1 MITTTDVSVQKLNRV
16 IQEAVQ
22 AMADMVE
29 ARDPYTAGHQRR
41 VACLCAKIGNELD
54 LPDWRI
60 KGVEQAAIIHDIGKL
75 QVPTE
80 LLAKP
85 MLSAEEFNIIKA
97 HPVVGYDI
105 LKNIEFPW
113 PLAQIV
119 LQHHERL
126 NGSGYPA
133 GLRHFDIL
141 LEARILA
148 VADVVDAMAMD
159 RPYRPAI
166 GIEGAMAE
174 ISKNKHTLYDANV
187 VDACIRIMT
196 RNNYEYSDSGEES
209 GLVPVPAN
217 PGYAKFLSG
226 TIKN

>member
-1 MITTTDVSVQKLNRV
+1 MVTKTDSGAQKLNRV

-41 VACLCAKIGNELD
+41 VARLCTDIGTELD
-54 LPDWRI
+54 LPHWRI
-60 KGVEQAAIIHDIGKL
+60 QGVRQAAVIHDIGKL
-75 QVPTE
+75 QVPSE
-80 LLAKP
+80 LLVKP
-85 MLSAEEFNIIKA
+85 ILSAEEFNIIKA
-97 HPVVGYDI
+97 HPKVGYEI
-105 LKNIEFPW
+105 LKGIEFPW

-126 NGSGYPA
+126 NGSGYPD
-133 GLRHFDIL
+133 GLLHFDIL

-166 GIEGAMAE
+166 GIEGALAE
-174 ISKNKHTLYDANV
+174 ISKNKNSLYDGNV
-187 VDACIRIMT
+187 VDSCVKIMAKS
-196 RNNYEYSDSGEES
+196 NYNYKNTEDSTEMVR
-209 GLVPVPAN
+209 VPVHTKYN
-217 PGYAKFLSG
+217 QIL
-226 TIKN
+226 TEIVKN